1 LSLPGRPA
9 RRLVLA
15 PLFLVSL
22 SALGYEIALTRY
34 FAVAEWSDYGYWVI
48 SIVMAGFAFSGVA
61 LALARDKAVRHGEAL
76 LAALP
81 PLLVLAAGLGFHL
94 TAENPFNP
102 LQLQNPVTWAPQLWN
117 IAGYYAALLPFFFLA
132 GLFIGLSFVLN
143 AERIGAVYAWDLT
156 GAGAGAA
163 VVMVLMFL
171 LHPFRLVPVLL
182 VPLAASAVFIAGTRR
197 VGAQHPIMPA
207 KAWTESGHQM
217 PRVGAMDSWLR
228 RNDDAPM
235 PQASR
240 RRWMCIAATGTA
252 LIAMEALLLFGSQPR
267 INDFK
272 PIYPPLHT
280 PGAKVV
286 AERNTPGGA
295 YLLLDDFTERVNT
308 DISNDA
314 GMLGL
319 PGPPR
324 SLGLYRDGERIAAL
338 PKGTGLPD
346 VGYAK
351 ASLDAL
357 PYALVPGARVLLAG
371 ASGGFRV
378 AEALR
383 LGARQV
389 VALEPEPV
397 LYGALR
403 DGLGPSPPL
412 AMDRRVSLLNEG
424 PLAAARPDAHYGIV
438 DLSADFLD
446 AAPANA
452 TAFTVE
458 AIVADLRALAPN
470 GIVSLPVSIRDFP
483 VYALRLLATARSAL
497 LAAGVNDPATHIVI
511 YRSAWNAR
519 LLLSNGRWDAGRIAA
534 IRRFCDQRSFD
545 VSYYPGI
552 DVAASRSGIYNDL
565 PAISFA
571 SGEVSAG
578 SPDDSIADEA
588 AAVLAGQQ
596 SPSGVAF
603 NLAPM
608 TLDRPFF
615 YAVLRLSQLGLLLQR
630 LEVLPQAEIGAL
642 VNLAVLAQAVV
653 IALLVLSVPL
663 IAPGRM
669 RPERG
674 GLLRTMLY
682 FPALGLGFLFVEIFL
697 IEQASLWLNDRAS
710 GFALVLTGMLVCSGI
725 GSAMSG
731 RFAGNARQ
739 GIALATLVMA
749 GWSAVVLTGLQPV
762 ILATLGEPWVVR
774 AALVL
779 AVAAPVSFALGLP
792 FPLGLS
798 RLGSGGALPWAWGL
812 NGAFSVVAT
821 PLANL
826 IAREAGYRLLLL
838 CAAGLYIVA
847 LAAFPVVRRRIQWLH
862 FSARSHAAD

>member
-1 LSLPGRPA
+1 MSLPARST
-9 RRLVLA
+9 RRLALA

-94 TAENPFNP
+94 TTGNPFNP
-102 LQLQNPVTWAPQLWN
+102 LELQNPVTWSPQLWN

-182 VPLAASAVFIAGTRR
+182 VPLAASAAFITGTRR
-197 VGAQHPIMPA
+197 VGTPAGVQPGHPM
-207 KAWTESGHQM
+207 ES
-217 PRVGAMDSWLR
+217 WFR
-228 RNDDAPM
+228 RNDDT
-235 PQASR
+235 R
-240 RRWMCIAATGTA
+240 RRWLCIAATGA
-252 LIAMEALLLFGSQPR
+252 VLMAVEALLLFGSQPR

-308 DISNDA
+308 DVSNDA

-338 PKGTGLPD
+338 PKGTGVPD
-346 VGYAK
+346 VGYAR

-357 PYALVPGARVLLAG
+357 PYALVPSARVLLAG
-371 ASGGFRV
+371 ASGGFRI

-389 VALEPEPV
+389 VALEPEPI
-397 LYGALR
+397 LYEALR

-412 AMDRRVSLLNEG
+412 AVDRRVSLLSEG
-424 PLAAARPDAHYGIV
+424 PLAAAHADAYYDLV

-497 LAAGVNDPATHIVI
+497 LAAGVNDPAAHVVI

-519 LLLSNGRWDAGRIAA
+519 LLLSNGRWDAERIAA
-534 IRRFCDQRSFD
+534 VRRFCDQRSFD

-552 DVAASRSGIYNDL
+552 DVATSRSGIYNDL
-565 PAISFA
+565 PAVSFA
-571 SGEVSAG
+571 SGEVAAG

-588 AAVLAGQQ
+588 VAVLAGQP

-603 NLAPM
+603 NLTPM

-642 VNLAVLAQAVV
+642 VNLAVLAQAAV

-710 GFALVLTGMLVCSGI
+710 GFALVLTGMLICSGI
-725 GSAMSG
+725 GSSMSG
-731 RFAGNARQ
+731 RFAGNPRQ
-739 GIALATLVMA
+739 GIALAALVMA
-749 GWSAVVLTGLQPV
+749 GWSAVVLAGLQPV
-762 ILATLGEPWVVR
+762 ILATLGMPWAVR

-779 AVAAPVSFALGLP
+779 LVAAPVSFALGLP
-792 FPLGLS
+792 FPLGLA

-826 IAREAGYRLLLL
+826 IAREAGYHLLLL
-838 CAAGLYIVA
+838 CAAALYIVA

-862 FSARSHAAD
+862 LSARSHAVD

>member
-1 LSLPGRPA
+1 LSLPGRSA
-9 RRLVLA
+9 RRLALV

-76 LAALP
+76 MSALP

-117 IAGYYAALLPFFFLA
+117 IAGYYAELLPFFFLA

-143 AERIGAVYAWDLT
+143 ADRIGAVYAWDLT

-163 VVMVLMFL
+163 LVMALMFL

-182 VPLAASAVFIAGTRR
+182 VPLAASAVFISYRR
-197 VGAQHPIMPA
+197 RAAAHHPVMPA
-207 KAWTESGHQM
+207 KDPVMPAEAGILPGHR
-217 PRVGAMDSWLR
+217 PRG
-228 RNDDAPM
+228 NDDA
-235 PQASR
+235 R
-240 RRWMCIAATGTA
+240 RRWTCIAATGVA
-252 LIAMEALLLFGSQPR
+252 LIAVEALLLFGSQPQV
-267 INDFK
+267 NDFK

-295 YLLLDDFTERVNT
+295 YVLLDDFTERVNT
-308 DISNDA
+308 DVSNDA

-338 PKGTGLPD
+338 PKGTGVLD
-346 VGYAK
+346 MGYAG

-357 PYALVPGARVLLAG
+357 PYTLVRGARVLLAG

-403 DGLGPSPPL
+403 HGLGPSPAL
-412 AMDRRVSLLNEG
+412 AADPRIDLAPEG
-424 PLAAARPDAHYGIV
+424 PLAAARANSRYDII

-458 AIVADLRALAPN
+458 AIAADLRALAPQ
-470 GIVSLPVSIRDFP
+470 GIVSIPVSIRDFP

-497 LAAGVNDPATHIVI
+497 LAAGVADPAAHVVI

-519 LLLSNGRWDAGRIAA
+519 LLLSNERWDADRIAA
-534 IRRFCDQRSFD
+534 VRRFCDQRSFD

-565 PAISFA
+565 PAVSFA
-571 SGEVSAG
+571 TGEVATG
-578 SPDDSIADEA
+578 GPDDSIADEA
-588 AAVLAGQQ
+588 AAVLAGQ
-596 SPSGVAF
+596 PSASGAAF

-615 YAVLRLSQLGLLLQR
+615 YAVLRLSQLGLLLRR

-642 VNLAVLAQAVV
+642 VNLAVLAQAAVV
-653 IALLVLSVPL
+653 AVLVLGVPL

-674 GLLRTMLY
+674 GLLRAMLY

-710 GFALVLTGMLVCSGI
+710 GFALVLTGMLICSGI
-725 GSAMSG
+725 GSAMSA
-731 RFAGNARQ
+731 RFIGNPRQ

-749 GWSAVVLTGLQPV
+749 AWSAAVLAGLQPA
-762 ILATLGEPWVVR
+762 ILATLGAPWVVR

-779 AVAAPVSFALGLP
+779 VVAAPVSFALGLP

-826 IAREAGYRLLLL
+826 IAREAGYHLLLL

-847 LAAFPVVRRRIQWLH
+847 LAAFPVVRRRIQWFHLP
-862 FSARSHAAD
+862 ARSHAVD

>member
-1 LSLPGRPA
+1 LSLPDRSGRW
-9 RRLVLA
+9 LSLA

-22 SALGYEIALTRY
+22 SVLGYEIALTRY

-61 LALARDKAVRHGEAL
+61 LALAGDRAVRHGEAL

-94 TAENPFNP
+94 TIENPFNP
-102 LQLQNPVTWAPQLWN
+102 LQLQNPVTWTPELWN
-117 IAGYYAALLPFFFLA
+117 IAGYYAALLPFFLLA

-143 AERIGAVYAWDLT
+143 ADRIGAVYAWDLT

-163 VVMVLMFL
+163 LVMVLMFL
-171 LHPFRLVPVLL
+171 VQPFRLVPVLL
-182 VPLAASAVFIAGTRR
+182 VPLAASAAFIAGTRR
-197 VGAQHPIMPA
+197 WVRIAGA
-207 KAWTESGHQM
+207 
-217 PRVGAMDSWLR
+217 GAM
-228 RNDDAPM
+228 
-235 PQASR
+235 
-240 RRWMCIAATGTA
+240 
-252 LIAMEALLLFGSQPR
+252 LIAVEGLLLFGSQPH

-272 PIYPPLHT
+272 PIYAPLHT
-280 PGAKVV
+280 PGAKVLS
-286 AERNTPGGA
+286 ERNTPGGA
-295 YLLLDDFTERVNT
+295 YMLLDDFTERVNT
-308 DISNDA
+308 DVSNDA

-324 SLGLYRDGERIAAL
+324 SFGLYRDGERIAAL
-338 PKGTGLPD
+338 PRGTGVPD
-346 VGYAK
+346 VRYAG

-357 PYALVPGARVLLAG
+357 AYALMPGARVLLAG
-371 ASGGFRV
+371 ASGGFRI
-378 AEALR
+378 AEALQ

-389 VALEPEPV
+389 IALEPEPV

-403 DGLGPSPPL
+403 HGLGPSPPL
-412 AMDRRVSLLNEG
+412 AADARMRLLDEA
-424 PLAAARPDAHYGIV
+424 PLAAVRADKGFDII
-438 DLSADFLD
+438 DLSSDFLD

-458 AIVADLRALAPN
+458 AIVADLHALAPN
-470 GIVSLPVSIRDFP
+470 GIVSIPVSIRDFP
-483 VYALRLLATARSAL
+483 VYALRLLATARASL
-497 LAAGVNDPATHIVI
+497 LAAGVADPAAHVVV

-552 DVAASRSGIYNDL
+552 DVAASRSSIYNDL
-565 PAISFA
+565 PAVSFA
-571 SGEVSAG
+571 SGEVSNG
-578 SPDDSIADEA
+578 GPDDSIADEA
-588 AAVLAGQQ
+588 AAVLAGQPSQ
-596 SPSGVAF
+596 SGAAF

-615 YAVLRLSQLGLLLQR
+615 YAVLQLSQVGLLLRR

-642 VNLAVLAQAVV
+642 VNLAVLAQAAV
-653 IALLVLSVPL
+653 IALLVLGVPL
-663 IAPGRM
+663 VIPGRV

-674 GLLRTMLY
+674 GLVRVMLY

-710 GFALVLTGMLVCSGI
+710 GFALVLTGMLICSGI
-725 GSAMSG
+725 GSLMSG
-731 RFAGNARQ
+731 RFVANPRQ
-739 GIALATLVMA
+739 GIALATLVVT
-749 GWSAVVLTGLQPV
+749 GWSLAVVAGLQPA
-762 ILATLGEPWVVR
+762 ILATLGAPWVVR
-774 AALVL
+774 AALAL

-821 PLANL
+821 PVANL
-826 IAREAGYRLLLL
+826 IARQAGYHLLLL
-838 CAAGLYIVA
+838 CAAALYIVA
-847 LAAFPVVRRRIQWLH
+847 LAAFPVARRRIQWIHLP
-862 FSARSHAAD
+862 ARSHAVD

>member
-1 LSLPGRPA
+1 LSLPARST
-9 RRLVLA
+9 RRLALA

-61 LALARDKAVRHGEAL
+61 LALARDTAVRHGEAL

-94 TAENPFNP
+94 TTENPFNP
-102 LQLQNPVTWAPQLWN
+102 LELQNPVTWAPQLWN

-197 VGAQHPIMPA
+197 GSTQDAVLPA
-207 KAWTESGHQM
+207 KA
-217 PRVGAMDSWLR
+217 
-228 RNDDAPM
+228 DDA
-235 PQASR
+235 R
-240 RRWMCIAATGTA
+240 RRWACTAATGAA
-252 LIAMEALLLFGSQPR
+252 LIAVEALLLFGSQPQ

-272 PIYPPLHT
+272 PIYAPLHT
-280 PGAKVV
+280 PGAKVL

-308 DISNDA
+308 DVSNDA

-324 SLGLYRDGERIAAL
+324 GLGLYRDGERIAAL
-338 PKGTGLPD
+338 PKGTGMPD
-346 VGYAK
+346 VGYAG

-357 PYALVPGARVLLAG
+357 PYALVPSARVLLAG
-371 ASGGFRV
+371 ASGGFRT

-403 DGLGPSPPL
+403 HGLGPAPPL
-412 AMDRRVSLLNEG
+412 AADRRVGLLREG
-424 PLAAARPDAHYGIV
+424 PLAAAQTGARYDII

-497 LAAGVNDPATHIVI
+497 LAAGVNDPAAHVVI

-519 LLLSNGRWDAGRIAA
+519 LLLSNGRWDADRIAA
-534 IRRFCDQRSFD
+534 VRRFCDQRSFD

-565 PAISFA
+565 PAVSFA
-571 SGEVSAG
+571 SGEVAAG

-642 VNLAVLAQAVV
+642 VNLAVLAQAAV

-663 IAPGRM
+663 IAPSRM

-710 GFALVLTGMLVCSGI
+710 GFALVLTGMLICSGI

-731 RFAGNARQ
+731 RFAGNPHQ

-749 GWSAVVLTGLQPV
+749 GWSAVVLAGLQPV
-762 ILATLGEPWVVR
+762 ILATLGAPWVVR
-774 AALVL
+774 AGLVL
-779 AVAAPVSFALGLP
+779 LVAAPVSFALGLP

-826 IAREAGYRLLLL
+826 IAREAGYRVLLL
-838 CAAGLYIVA
+838 CAAALYIVA
-847 LAAFPVVRRRIQWLH
+847 LAAFPVVRRRIPWLH
-862 FSARSHAAD
+862 FSARSHAVD

>member
-1 LSLPGRPA
+1 
-9 RRLVLA
+9 VLA

-61 LALARDKAVRHGEAL
+61 LALARDKAVRHGEVL

-143 AERIGAVYAWDLT
+143 AQRIGAVYAWDLT

-197 VGAQHPIMPA
+197 AGAQHAVMPA
-207 KAWTESGHQM
+207 KAGTQPGHPM
-217 PRVGAMDSWLR
+217 PRVCAMDSWY
-228 RNDDAPM
+228 DDA
-235 PQASR
+235 R
-240 RRWMCIAATGTA
+240 RRWMCIAATGAA
-252 LIAMEALLLFGSQPR
+252 LIAMEVLLLFGSQPR

-272 PIYPPLHT
+272 PIYAPLHT

-308 DISNDA
+308 DVSNDA
-314 GMLGL
+314 AMLGL

-338 PKGTGLPD
+338 PKGTGVPD
-346 VGYAK
+346 VSYAR

-378 AEALR
+378 VEALR

-403 DGLGPSPPL
+403 DGLGPSPQL
-412 AMDRRVSLLNEG
+412 AMDRRVSLLSEG
-424 PLAAARPDAHYGIV
+424 PLAAAHPDAHYDIV

-458 AIVADLRALAPN
+458 AVVADLRALAPN

-497 LAAGVNDPATHIVI
+497 LAAGVNDPAAHVVI

-519 LLLSNGRWDAGRIAA
+519 LLLSNGRWDADRIAA

-552 DVAASRSGIYNDL
+552 DVAASRAGIYNDL

-578 SPDDSIADEA
+578 GPDDSIADEA

-603 NLAPM
+603 NLTPM

-642 VNLAVLAQAVV
+642 VNLAVLAQAAV

-669 RPERG
+669 QPERG

-710 GFALVLTGMLVCSGI
+710 GFALVLTGMLICSGI
-725 GSAMSG
+725 GSLMSG
-731 RFAGNARQ
+731 RFARKPRQ
-739 GIALATLVMA
+739 GIAVATLVMA
-749 GWSAVVLTGLQPV
+749 GWSAVVLAGLQPV
-762 ILATLGEPWVVR
+762 ILATLGAPWVVR

-779 AVAAPVSFALGLP
+779 VMAAPVSFALGLP

-826 IAREAGYRLLLL
+826 IARQAGYRLLLL
-838 CAAGLYIVA
+838 CAAALYIVA

-862 FSARSHAAD
+862 LSARSHAVD

>member
-1 LSLPGRPA
+1 MSPPDRLA
-9 RRLVLA
+9 RRLALV

-61 LALARDKAVRHGEAL
+61 LALARDAAVRHGDAL
-76 LAALP
+76 MTALP

-143 AERIGAVYAWDLT
+143 AGRIGAVYAWDLT

-163 VVMVLMFL
+163 LVMGLMFL
-171 LHPFRLVPVLL
+171 LHPFRLVPALL
-182 VPLAASAVFIAGTRR
+182 VPLAASAVFI
-197 VGAQHPIMPA
+197 VG
-207 KAWTESGHQM
+207 
-217 PRVGAMDSWLR
+217 
-228 RNDDAPM
+228 
-235 PQASR
+235 R
-240 RRWMCIAATGTA
+240 RRWACVAGAGVA
-252 LIAMEALLLFGSQPR
+252 LIAVEALLLFGSQPR

-272 PIYPPLHT
+272 PIYAPLNT

-286 AERNTPGGA
+286 GERNSPGGA

-308 DISNDA
+308 DVSNDA

-324 SLGLYRDGERIAAL
+324 SFGLYRDGERIAAL
-338 PKGTGLPD
+338 PKAAGLPD
-346 VGYAK
+346 VGYAG

-357 PYALVPGARVLLAG
+357 PYALAPGGRVLLAG

-383 LGARQV
+383 LGAREI

-397 LYGALR
+397 LYRALR
-403 DGLGPSPPL
+403 GGLGPSPPL
-412 AMDRRVSLLNEG
+412 PADPRVRLLDEG
-424 PLAAARPDAHYGIV
+424 PLAAARTDGRFDII
-438 DLSADFLD
+438 DLSSDFLD
-446 AAPANA
+446 AAPANT

-458 AIVADLRALAPN
+458 AIAADLHALAPG

-497 LAAGVNDPATHIVI
+497 LAVGAADPAAHVVI

-519 LLLSNGRWDAGRIAA
+519 LLLSNRSWDAGRIAA

-545 VSYYPGI
+545 ASDHPGI
-552 DVAASRSGIYNDL
+552 DVGAARKSIYNDL
-565 PAISFA
+565 PAISF
-571 SGEVSAG
+571 STGEVAAG
-578 SPDDSIADEA
+578 GPDDFIADEA
-588 AAVLAGQQ
+588 AAVLAGQP
-596 SPSGVAF
+596 SPSGSAF

-615 YAVLRLSQLGLLLQR
+615 FAALRLSQVGLLLQR

-653 IALLVLSVPL
+653 IALIVLGVPL
-663 IAPGRM
+663 IAPGRV

-674 GLLRTMLY
+674 GLLRTTFY

-710 GFALVLTGMLVCSGI
+710 GFALVLTGMLICSGL
-725 GSAMSG
+725 GSAVSG
-731 RFAGNARQ
+731 RFAGSPRL
-739 GIALATLVMA
+739 GIAAATLVMA
-749 GWSAVVLTGLQPV
+749 GWSAAVIAGLQPA
-762 ILATLGEPWVVR
+762 ILTTLGAPWAIR

-779 AVAAPVSFALGLP
+779 VVAAPVSFALGLP

-838 CAAGLYIVA
+838 CAAALYIFA
-847 LAAFPVVRRRIQWLH
+847 LAAFPVVRRRTQWLH
-862 FSARSHAAD
+862 LPARSHAVD

>member
-1 LSLPGRPA
+1 MLT
-9 RRLVLA
+9 

-61 LALARDKAVRHGEAL
+61 LALARDAAVRYGEAL
-76 LAALP
+76 MAALP

-102 LQLQNPVTWAPQLWN
+102 LQLQNPVTWVPQLWN
-117 IAGYYAALLPFFFLA
+117 IAGYYAELLPFFFLA

-163 VVMVLMFL
+163 LVMCLMFV
-171 LHPFRLVPVLL
+171 LHPFRLVPALL
-182 VPLAASAVFIAGTRR
+182 IPLAASAGFIAG
-197 VGAQHPIMPA
+197 
-207 KAWTESGHQM
+207 
-217 PRVGAMDSWLR
+217 
-228 RNDDAPM
+228 
-235 PQASR
+235 R
-240 RRWMCIAATGTA
+240 RRWACVVGTGAA
-252 LIAMEALLLFGSQPR
+252 LIAVEALLLFGSQPQ

-280 PGAKVV
+280 PGAKIA

-308 DISNDA
+308 DVSNDA

-324 SLGLYRDGERIAAL
+324 SFGLYRDGDRVAAL
-338 PKGTGLPD
+338 PKATRPLD

-357 PYALVPGARVLLAG
+357 PYALAPDARVLLAG
-371 ASGGFRV
+371 VSGGFRI
-378 AEALR
+378 AEALQ
-383 LGARQV
+383 LGAREL

-403 DGLGPSPPL
+403 HGLGPSPPL
-412 AMDRRVSLLNEG
+412 SPDSRVRLLNKG
-424 PLAAARPDAHYGIV
+424 PLAAARAGGDYDII
-438 DLSADFLD
+438 DLSSDFLD

-452 TAFTVE
+452 TAFTSE
-458 AIVADLRALAPN
+458 AIVADLRALAL
-470 GIVSLPVSIRDFP
+470 GGVVSIPISIRDFP
-483 VYALRLLATARSAL
+483 VYALRMLATARAAL
-497 LAAGVNDPATHIVI
+497 LAAGVGDPAAHVVI

-519 LLLSNGRWDAGRIAA
+519 LLLSNRRWDAAQIAA

-552 DVAASRSGIYNDL
+552 DVAAARSGIYNDL

-571 SGEVSAG
+571 TGEVAAG
-578 SPDDSIADEA
+578 GPEDSIADEA
-588 AAVLAGQQ
+588 AAVLAGQP
-596 SPSGVAF
+596 SPSSAAF
-603 NLAPM
+603 NLVPM

-615 YAVLRLSQLGLLLQR
+615 YAALRLSQLDLLLRR

-642 VNLAVLAQAVV
+642 VNLAVLAQAAV
-653 IALLVLSVPL
+653 IAALVLAVPL
-663 IAPGRM
+663 VAPGRV

-674 GLLRTMLY
+674 GLLRAVFY

-710 GFALVLTGMLVCSGI
+710 GFALVLTGMLVCSGL
-725 GSAMSG
+725 GSAISG
-731 RFAGNARQ
+731 RFAANPRQ
-739 GIALATLVMA
+739 GILLATLLMVV
-749 GWSAVVLTGLQPV
+749 WSAAVLAWLQPA
-762 ILATLGEPWVVR
+762 ILATLGAPWALR

-792 FPLGLS
+792 FPLGLA
-798 RLGSGGALPWAWGL
+798 RLGAGGALPWAWGL

-826 IAREAGYRLLLL
+826 IARQVGYRFLLL
-838 CAAGLYIVA
+838 CAAGLYIIA
-847 LAAFPVVRRRIQWLH
+847 LAGFPVVRRRIQWLH
-862 FSARSHAAD
+862 LPARSHAAD